1 MSISGHKF
9 LGSPF
14 PCGVQITRKSHIKAL
29 SCEVECIGFKDTT
42 IMGSRN
48 GHAPLVLWYGLS
60 RRGHAVLQKEV
71 ERCLANANY
80 LKNRLRRA
88 GIGAMLNEFSNTV
101 VFERP
106 SEGDFIRKWQ
116 LVCEGKIAH
125 VVVMPHTTVE
135 SLRVFVDDLVQ
146 TRLVWSTSAL
156 STSAAAAGLI
166 SGNFEKFRIL
176 YEKRKVEIHIW
187 TL

>member
-1 MSISGHKF
+1 
-9 LGSPF
+9 
-14 PCGVQITRKSHIKAL
+14 
-29 SCEVECIGFKDTT
+29 
-42 IMGSRN
+42 MGSRN

-116 LVCEGKIAH
+116 LLCEGKIAH
-125 VVVMPHTTVE
+125 VVVMPHMTVE
-135 SLRVFVDDLVQ
+135 ILRVFVDDLVQ
-146 TRLVWSTSAL
+146 SRLVWSRGGVIHPPCIASEVGMDNCACLLHLPL
-156 STSAAAAGLI
+156 SGGENGVDHLI
-166 SGNFEKFRIL
+166 SGPL
-176 YEKRKVEIHIW
+176 LKV
-187 TL
+187 